1 MELQSKSRKSWI
13 EETFCKRE
21 CVRFIPASRD
31 LHRCT
36 PVCQVCQ
43 NLIRCC
49 CGRLIGE
56 HAALDRAPPPSPQGQ
71 SSEPEALEDEE
82 WSVDRHTQAS
92 PTDAFGTI
100 DFQDGPRSC
109 RAKYVRLSCDDR
121 PEQVLQLM
129 LKEWQMEMPKLVLSV
144 HGGTDNFLLTPKVR
158 QNLSRGLVRAAESTG
173 AWVLTDG
180 INTGVSRC
188 VGDAVKLYG
197 NHAARKRYMV
207 GITPWG
213 VIENQSDLLG
223 RDVIRP
229 YQMVGNPLSK
239 RSCLN
244 SLHST
249 PTAGGRRHCREA
261 GRPGRAPSQAGDTA
275 AAAEDTPQVP
285 LVAIVVEGGP
295 GLVPL
300 VLRYVRSA
308 PPVPV
313 VVFEGTGRIAD
324 LLAFI
329 HKQTTDNRQLEA
341 DIREDFLVRI
351 QHTFSLGKSQSCQL
365 YDLLTDCMDYRDS
378 ITIFDSESVDQQ
390 ESDTAILTA
399 LFKGTKVPAPD
410 QLNITLAWDRED
422 IAKKHVLVYGQH
434 WKVGS
439 LEQAM
444 LDALVMDRVGFVKL
458 LIENGMTMNR
468 FLTMPRLEELYNT
481 LGSANNL
488 LYHLVEDVKQ
498 SHLPIGYRVSL
509 IDVGLVI
516 EYLIGGAYRSTY
528 TRKHFRATYNHQ
540 RKEGNREGVGLFN
553 MMPKAPSM
561 QRENQASSPPRPHFF
576 RTAQPY
582 KRKEKNFFAPKSRVT
597 KKAEQSGHPV
607 SLHNF
612 NDLFV
617 WAVLMKRQQM
627 ALFLWQHG
635 EEAMARA
642 VVACKLYRTMAHE
655 AKQGNM
661 GDSVADELKTY
672 SLEFG
677 QLAVDLLDSAFRQNE
692 RMAMKLLTYEMSDW
706 SNFTCLQMAVSSGLR
721 PFVAHSCT
729 QMLLT
734 DLWMGRLNM
743 RKNSWFKI
751 ILSILVPPAIFLLE
765 FKSKAEMSHVPRPQ
779 ESPQFSLETPGGA
792 GAGDSGRVGLI
803 AYLGFLMLYSYTVLV
818 KMSPTPSPQEW
829 PVILYILSTTV
840 EKVREV
846 LISEPR
852 KLNKKLKLWFGEY
865 WNAADFVAIVLFLV
879 GLGLRW
885 YGAPFRTAA
894 HIVYSLD
901 IIFWYVRLLDLFA
914 VNQHVGPYLTMITK
928 MTSNMFYIVV
938 MMAIVLLSF
947 GVSRKAILS
956 PDEPPSWTL
965 ARDVVFQPYW
975 MIFGEVYADEI
986 DACANNKTCPPG
998 SFITPWLQAVYL
1010 FFQYIIMVNILI
1022 AFFNNIYFDMKSI
1035 SDKLWKYNR
1044 YRYIMTYQEKP
1055 RLPPPFI
1062 LFSHVTLL
1070 LSSIHQWQSR
1080 KPEQEVG
1087 SGLKLYLCQED
1098 LKKLHDFEEQCVAEY
1113 YHQKSK
1119 SLCSS
1124 QETRIKSTN
1133 ETTEEMSVQLQEVG
1147 EKVQAVRTTLQSL
1160 DVQLGQLQDMSAL
1173 VVDTLAVATATDSL
1187 QVGDALLG
1195 HRRPLG
1201 GSRCRLPHSW
1211 SHVGHGT
1218 ASHVTADGLCL
1229 SQHHSTPP
1237 SLLRRVVTHG
1247 DRRPSLNRREWG
1259 SMGLET
1265 SPPAVTP
1272 LVSLRHA
1279 VVFCPGGGEGVQSQ
1293 GIPHPLCASDPPEH
1307 FYTRAWIHES
1317 PLPPNQEEEDGEE
1330 VEGDIEDEPEQ
1341 DLSISRAS
1349 SHALL
1354 LPDYCIERGGAGG
1367 VVNPAFSMDREHGAV
1382 WLWRGPLAR
1391 MCCELPMVLP
1401 RQCRSLSTSLESIGH
1416 APKTLCSPA
1425 HDSLPDTP
1433 LDSARLKE
1441 LSKSSEMYLSK
1452 KPKSQSRKTVK
1463 IQESDSNIS
1472 GARGTEGSLQGTLA
1486 PLDPCRKRQLQGE
1499 DKVFGSSASLRQ
1511 QNFLQMDLM
1520 QKCGISCQDSLGA
1533 VSSVWSSW
1541 AKSQSRRSSVQS
1553 LTGLET
1559 KSSTFQTSE
1568 DLVPHY
1574 SAVERNNLMRLA
1586 NTIPF
1591 TPIPPLA
1598 GEEVSIYR
1606 LEETT
1611 ETGASSWSQQGLTAL
1626 LQPLAWEGEGE
1637 GMDGG
1642 LRQATLVLCT
1652 WAEGGVLETGDVYIV
1667 KAFRPEVIKTWQR
1680 VFHRDTPLHLC
1691 LREIQQQRAAQK
1703 LMQIFNQIKPES
1715 IPYSPRF
1722 LDVLLLHW
1730 RSQDRWLTI
1739 ERNMGRDFRKYNNST
1754 GEETPPGG
1762 MLEEVVLA
1770 FSHWTYHYSLGELL
1784 VLDLQGVGLDL
1795 TDPSVIKSDGKGSPG
1810 DMVFGPDNHG
1820 DRAIQSFIQKHTC
1833 NTCCA
1838 KLGLSDLRRSNIS
1851 PGKLN
1856 PAFEEDGVVIVTKL

>member
-1 MELQSKSRKSWI
+1 MASWPS
-13 EETFCKRE
+13 
-21 CVRFIPASRD
+21 VG
-31 LHRCT
+31 
-36 PVCQVCQ
+36 
-43 NLIRCC
+43 CC

-56 HAALDRAPPPSPQGQ
+56 HAALDRAPPPSPQSQ
-71 SSEPEALEDEE
+71 SSEPGALEDEE

-144 HGGTDNFLLTPKVR
+144 HGGTDNFPLPPK
-158 QNLSRGLVRAAESTG
+158 
-173 AWVLTDG
+173 
-180 INTGVSRC
+180 
-188 VGDAVKLYG
+188 
-197 NHAARKRYMV
+197 
-207 GITPWG
+207 
-213 VIENQSDLLG
+213 
-223 RDVIRP
+223 VIRP
-229 YQMVGNPLSK
+229 YQMVGNPL
-239 RSCLN
+239 R
-244 SLHST
+244 
-249 PTAGGRRHCREA
+249 
-261 GRPGRAPSQAGDTA
+261 
-275 AAAEDTPQVP
+275 
-285 LVAIVVEGGP
+285 
-295 GLVPL
+295 LVPL

-341 DIREDFLVRI
+341 DIREDVLVRI
-351 QHTFSLGKSQSCQL
+351 QHTFGLGKSQSSQL

-378 ITIFDSESVDQQ
+378 

-434 WKVGS
+434 WK
-439 LEQAM
+439 AM

-481 LGSANNL
+481 QLGSANNL

-540 RKEGNREGVGLFN
+540 RKVWNTQEGNRGGVGLFN

-617 WAVLMKRQQM
+617 WAVLMKRQRM

-743 RKNSWFKI
+743 RKNSWFK
-751 ILSILVPPAIFLLE
+751 

-779 ESPQFSLETPGGA
+779 ESPQFGLETPGEHGPKNSEQNSENA
-792 GAGDSGRVGLI
+792 GSHGILWTRKVYEFYNAPVVKFWFHSI

-846 LISEPR
+846 
-852 KLNKKLKLWFGEY
+852 WFGEY

-998 SFITPWLQAVYL
+998 SFITP
-1010 FFQYIIMVNILI
+1010 
-1022 AFFNNIYFDMKSI
+1022 NIYFDMKSI

-1062 LFSHVTLL
+1062 LFSH
-1070 LSSIHQWQSR
+1070 
-1080 KPEQEVG
+1080 
-1087 SGLKLYLCQED
+1087 ED
-1098 LKKLHDFEEQCVAEY
+1098 LKKLHDFEEQCVAE
-1113 YHQKSK
+1113 
-1119 SLCSS
+1119 
-1124 QETRIKSTN
+1124 
-1133 ETTEEMSVQLQEVG
+1133 TEEMSVQLQEVG

-1218 ASHVTADGLCL
+1218 GSHVTADGLCL

-1317 PLPPNQEEEDGEE
+1317 PLPPNQEEREGEE
-1330 VEGDIEDEPEQ
+1330 VEGDIKDEPEQ

-1349 SHALL
+1349 SRALL
-1354 LPDYCIERGGAGG
+1354 LPDYCTERGGAGG
-1367 VVNPAFSMDREHGAV
+1367 VVNPAFSMDGEHGAV
-1382 WLWRGPLAR
+1382 RLWRGPLAR

-1416 APKTLCSPA
+1416 APKTLCSSIPA

-1433 LDSARLKE
+1433 LDSARHKE
-1441 LSKSSEMYLSK
+1441 LSKSSELYLSK

-1472 GARGTEGSLQGTLA
+1472 GGRGIEGSLQGTLA

-1499 DKVFGSSASLRQ
+1499 DKVFGSSGSLRQ
-1511 QNFLQMDLM
+1511 HRLSGRRVVCVEQ
-1520 QKCGISCQDSLGA
+1520 LGQIPE
-1533 VSSVWSSW
+1533 
-1541 AKSQSRRSSVQS
+1541 SQI
-1553 LTGLET
+1553 L
-1559 KSSTFQTSE
+1559 SSTFQTSE

-1574 SAVERNNLMRLA
+1574 SA
-1586 NTIPF
+1586 
-1591 TPIPPLA
+1591 

-1606 LEETT
+1606 LEETV

-1770 FSHWTYHYSLGELL
+1770 FSHWTYHYSHGELL

-1795 TDPSVIKSDGKGSPG
+1795 TDPSVIKSLDKG
-1810 DMVFGPDNHG
+1810 
-1820 DRAIQSFIQKHTC
+1820 
-1833 NTCCA
+1833 CCS
-1838 KLGLSDLRRSNIS
+1838 KLGLSDLRRSNVS